1 MSYIY
6 KPKDDVRHLGQG
18 PQGRMTDEKP
28 TVYTVVQQL
37 PIEADGRIRYRIKSQ
52 SENFE
57 RVVTED
63 QLSRYS
69 EVY

>member
-1 MSYIY
+1 MPHIY
-6 KPKDDVRHLGQG
+6 KPKDDVRHLVQG
-18 PQGRMTDEKP
+18 PRGRMTVEKP

-37 PIEADGRIRYRIKSQ
+37 PIEADGRIRYRIKSL

-63 QLSRYS
+63 QLSRYW
-69 EVY
+69 

>member
-18 PQGRMTDEKP
+18 PQGRRTDEKP

>member
-1 MSYIY
+1 MPYIY

-18 PQGRMTDEKP
+18 PQGRMTVEKSA
-28 TVYTVVQQL
+28 VYTVVQQL
-37 PIEADGRIRYRIKSQ
+37 PIESDGRIRYRIKSQ

-63 QLSRYS
+63 QLSPYR
-69 EVY
+69 